1 MAFGLDPET
10 TKYFKKITR
19 SLFTGLM
26 WLFINVTAG
35 IYYGLGF
42 PEHFS
47 RIVNILF
54 YAWLAISLV
63 LMLWYLSRLWRR

>member
-10 TKYFKKITR
+10 TRYFKKITR
-19 SLFTGLM
+19 SLFVGLM

-35 IYYGLGF
+35 IYYGLAF
-42 PEHFS
+42 REHYP

-54 YAWLAISLV
+54 YVWLAISLV
-63 LMLWYLSRLWRR
+63 LLLWYLSRLWRK